1 MKGVVK
7 MIRNNLHTNRDV
19 AAVISSADQSVRSGL
34 QSIWRALPNDRK
46 NWEELENN
54 FRRLVDRALRDF
66 KEDMDL
72 FPPDDKPAY
81 RPWPH
86 NPPE

>member
-1 MKGVVK
+1 MV
-7 MIRNNLHTNRDV
+7 RNNLHINRDV
-19 AAVISSADQSVRSGL
+19 AAVISSADQKVRSSL
-34 QSIWRALPNDRK
+34 QSIWRALPNDHK

-72 FPPDDKPAY
+72 FTPDDCVGSK
-81 RPWPH
+81 
-86 NPPE
+86 ESGQI

>member
-1 MKGVVK
+1 MKGDIK
-7 MIRNNLHTNRDV
+7 MIRNNLHTNRDA
-19 AAVISSADQSVRSGL
+19 AAVISGVDQRMRSGL
-34 QSIWRALPNDRK
+34 QSIWRTLPNDRK
-46 NWEELENN
+46 NWEELEKN

>member
-19 AAVISSADQSVRSGL
+19 AAVISSADQKVRSSL
-34 QSIWRALPNDRK
+34 QSIWRSLPNDRK

-72 FPPDDKPAY
+72 FPPDDKSTY

-86 NPPE
+86 NRPE